1 MTIRE
6 QAGSSPPADVGAGE
20 VVGGQYRLLDE
31 ISSGAMGH
39 VYRARGAGDHEVALK
54 RLYDLRQATHFDI
67 EARLLSRLRHPRV
80 VEVLDHFQDDSGMY
94 VVMELVRGEDL
105 GKTLARRGDPGLPV
119 GEVLAYAAQACDAL
133 RYIHEQSIVHRDVK
147 PQNLIVGQQGVV
159 LVDFGIAREIADAG
173 TTRAIGT
180 PLYMA
185 PEVLVGES
193 VSPRSDVYGLA
204 ATIWAMLAGRPPT
217 YHEPDSLRK
226 VVPEV
231 TPQLE
236 ETLRRALEP
245 RPERR
250 IGSAEALATALG
262 SPLGAAT
269 GSSLARS
276 LVRAE
281 QDQSLLESIVRTA
294 AGVFEAAAVS
304 IALVDRATKEVVYY
318 AAWGAGAD
326 EIVGVR
332 LDPGSGIAGAVV
344 SSGNSIAIPDC
355 RADERFA
362 ARVAA
367 GTGYV
372 PHTMMVVPLLHGA
385 DVIGVLSILD
395 RRSGEPYGPADLPR
409 AELFAELTVSALP
422 AAEAVSARSR
432 AGAGGARRSRSR

>member
-1 MTIRE
+1 M
-6 QAGSSPPADVGAGE
+6 SDLSPSADVGAGE
-20 VVGGQYRLLDE
+20 IVGGRYKLLSE

-39 VYRARGAGDHEVALK
+39 VYRARGAGDREVALK
-54 RLYDLRQATHFDI
+54 RLFDLRQATHFDI

-105 GKTLARRGDPGLPV
+105 GRTLARRGDPGLPLQ
-119 GEVLAYAAQACDAL
+119 EVLAYAAQACDAL

-159 LVDFGIAREIADAG
+159 LVDFGIARELADAG
-173 TTRAIGT
+173 TGTRAIGT

-204 ATIWAMLAGRPPT
+204 ATIWASLAGRPPS

-226 VVPEV
+226 LVPDV
-231 TPQLE
+231 TPELE
-236 ETLRRALEP
+236 ETLRRALDP

-250 IGSAEALATALG
+250 IASAEALATALG
-262 SPLGAAT
+262 SPLGVAT

-276 LVRAE
+276 VVRPE
-281 QDQSLLESIVRTA
+281 QDPSLLESIVRTA
-294 AGVFEAAAVS
+294 AGIFEAAAVS
-304 IALVDRATKEVVYY
+304 IALADPTTREVVYY

-332 LDPGSGIAGAVV
+332 LDPGTGIAGAVLA
-344 SSGNSIAIPDC
+344 SGDPIAIPSC
-355 RADERFA
+355 RDDERFA
-362 ARVAA
+362 ARIAA

-372 PHTMMVVPLLHGA
+372 PHTMMVVPLVHAGG
-385 DVIGVLSILD
+385 VIGVLSILD

-409 AELFAELTVSALP
+409 AQLFAELTVSALP
-422 AAEAVSARSR
+422 AAAAISARSR
-432 AGAGGARRSRSR
+432 AGADAARRTRSR